1 MADDIEEVRTAETR
15 RGKRP
20 IDSAEKRRKLIIRR
34 KFLEALESGDWQQF
48 REMLIHDLGQT
59 PGTPAYIRSVRAW
72 KDYHGE
78 K

>member
-15 RGKRP
+15 RSKRP
-20 IDSAEKRRKLIIRR
+20 IDSAEKRRKLILKR
-34 KFLEALESGDWQQF
+34 KFLEALESNDWQQF

-59 PGTPAYIRSVRAW
+59 PGTQAYTRSVWAW